1 MKYSKIIIL
10 TAAAFAAVYFSFYT
24 ENLTER
30 QKREEMSR
38 YNPEQLV
45 NKIMKDSLASLEQK
59 ALSISM
65 LAEGIKN
72 NAEEFAKTHGKV
84 LGIGSP
90 VFYIV
95 KGECHDA
102 KLADGEEIHATADG
116 MSIKI
121 PIKHIFGNNARDAS
135 GWFNID
141 NFKNTMDF
149 NAVSA
154 EMNKYITKETAGFKM
169 PAEGQTVTFVGAV
182 AVPPHSSDI
191 STLEITPY
199 ILK

>member
-65 LAEGIKN
+65 LAEGIRN

-116 MSIKI
+116 ISIKI
-121 PIKHIFGNNARDAS
+121 PVKHIFGNNARDAS

>member
-1 MKYSKIIIL
+1 MKYSKIIIH
-10 TAAAFAAVYFSFYT
+10 TAVAFAAVYFSFYT

-65 LAEGIKN
+65 LAEGIRH

-116 MSIKI
+116 ISIKI

-169 PAEGQTVTFVGAV
+169 PTEGQTVTFVGAV

>member
-65 LAEGIKN
+65 LAEGIRN

-116 MSIKI
+116 ISIKI

-154 EMNKYITKETAGFKM
+154 EMNKYITKETAGFNM

>member
-65 LAEGIKN
+65 LAEGIRN

-116 MSIKI
+116 ISIKL

>member
-65 LAEGIKN
+65 LAEGIRN
-72 NAEEFAKTHGKV
+72 NAEVFAKTHGKV

-116 MSIKI
+116 ISIKI

>member
-116 MSIKI
+116 ISIKI

-135 GWFNID
+135 GWFSID

>member
-10 TAAAFAAVYFSFYT
+10 TAATFAAVYFSFYT

-116 MSIKI
+116 ISIKI

>member
-102 KLADGEEIHATADG
+102 KLADGEEIHATADSI
-116 MSIKI
+116 SIKI

-169 PAEGQTVTFVGAV
+169 PVEGQTVTFVGAV

>member
-65 LAEGIKN
+65 LAEGIRN

-102 KLADGEEIHATADG
+102 KLADCEEIHATADG
-116 MSIKI
+116 ISIKI

>member
-65 LAEGIKN
+65 LAEGIRN

-116 MSIKI
+116 ISIKI

>member
-72 NAEEFAKTHGKV
+72 NAEEFAKTYGKV

-116 MSIKI
+116 ISIKI

>member
-95 KGECHDA
+95 KGECRDA

-116 MSIKI
+116 ISIKI

>member
-116 MSIKI
+116 ISIKI

>member
-65 LAEGIKN
+65 LAEGTRN

-116 MSIKI
+116 ISIKI

>member
-102 KLADGEEIHATADG
+102 KLTDGEEIHATADG
-116 MSIKI
+116 ISIKI

>member
-1 MKYSKIIIL
+1 MRHSKIL
-10 TAAAFAAVYFSFYT
+10 LLAAATFAAIYFSFYT

-30 QKREEMSR
+30 QKREEMSK

-45 NKIMKDSLASLEQK
+45 NKILNDSLASLEHK
-59 ALSISM
+59 ALTIST
-65 LAEGIKN
+65 LTEGIRNKG
-72 NAEEFAKTHGKV
+72 EDFAKTHGKV

-95 KGECHDA
+95 KGECNDA

-116 MSIKI
+116 VRIRI

-141 NFKNTMDF
+141 DFKNTMDF

-154 EMNKYITKETAGFKM
+154 EMNKYITREMADFKI
-169 PAEGQTVTFVGAV
+169 PAEGQTLTFVGAV
-182 AVPPHSSDI
+182 AVQPHSPDLSI
-191 STLEITPY
+191 LEITPY

>member
-116 MSIKI
+116 ISIKI

-169 PAEGQTVTFVGAV
+169 PAEGQTMTFVGAV

>member
-65 LAEGIKN
+65 LAEGIRN

-116 MSIKI
+116 ISIKI

-154 EMNKYITKETAGFKM
+154 EMNKYITKETADFKM

>member
-10 TAAAFAAVYFSFYT
+10 TAAAFATVYFSFYT

-102 KLADGEEIHATADG
+102 KLADGEEIHATADSI
-116 MSIKI
+116 SIKI

>member
-65 LAEGIKN
+65 LAEGIRN

-95 KGECHDA
+95 KGECNDA

-116 MSIKI
+116 ISIKL

-154 EMNKYITKETAGFKM
+154 EMNKYITNETAGFKM

>member
-116 MSIKI
+116 ISIKI

-169 PAEGQTVTFVGAV
+169 LAEGQTVTFVGAV
-182 AVPPHSSDI
+182 AVPLHSSDI

>member
-65 LAEGIKN
+65 LAEGIRN

-116 MSIKI
+116 ISIKI

-169 PAEGQTVTFVGAV
+169 PAEDQTVTFVGAV

>member
-45 NKIMKDSLASLEQK
+45 NKIMKDSLASLEHK

-65 LAEGIKN
+65 LAEGIRN

-116 MSIKI
+116 ISIKI

>member
-1 MKYSKIIIL
+1 MKYSKTIIL

-65 LAEGIKN
+65 LAEGIRN

-95 KGECHDA
+95 KGECHNA

-116 MSIKI
+116 ISIKI

>member
-95 KGECHDA
+95 KGECHNA

-116 MSIKI
+116 ISIKI

>member
-95 KGECHDA
+95 KGECNDA

-116 MSIKI
+116 ISIKL

>member
-65 LAEGIKN
+65 LAEGTRN

-116 MSIKI
+116 ISIKI

-141 NFKNTMDF
+141 NFKNTMEF

>member
-65 LAEGIKN
+65 LTEGIRN

-116 MSIKI
+116 ISIKI

>member
-116 MSIKI
+116 ISIKI
-121 PIKHIFGNNARDAS
+121 PLKHIFGNNARDAS

>member
-10 TAAAFAAVYFSFYT
+10 TAAAFAVVYFSFYT

-59 ALSISM
+59 TLSISM

-116 MSIKI
+116 ISIKI

-169 PAEGQTVTFVGAV
+169 LAEGQTVTFVGAV

>member
-65 LAEGIKN
+65 LAEGIRN

-116 MSIKI
+116 ISIKI

-154 EMNKYITKETAGFKM
+154 EMNKYITKETTGFKM

>member
-30 QKREEMSR
+30 QKCEEMSR

-116 MSIKI
+116 ISIKI

-169 PAEGQTVTFVGAV
+169 LAEGQTVTFVGAV
-182 AVPPHSSDI
+182 AVPLHSSDI

>member
-116 MSIKI
+116 ISIKI
-121 PIKHIFGNNARDAS
+121 PVKHIFGNNARDAS

-154 EMNKYITKETAGFKM
+154 EMNKYITKETAGFKI

>member
-24 ENLTER
+24 ENLNER

-45 NKIMKDSLASLEQK
+45 NKIMKDSLESLEHK

-65 LAEGIKN
+65 LAEGIRN

-116 MSIKI
+116 ISIKI

>member
-116 MSIKI
+116 ISIKI
-121 PIKHIFGNNARDAS
+121 PIKHIFGNNARDAA

>member
-116 MSIKI
+116 ISIKI

-154 EMNKYITKETAGFKM
+154 EMNKYITKEMAGFKM

>member
-1 MKYSKIIIL
+1 MKYSKIIIP

-65 LAEGIKN
+65 LAEGIRN

-90 VFYIV
+90 VFYTV

-116 MSIKI
+116 ISIKI

-182 AVPPHSSDI
+182 AVLPHSSDI